1 MNSPRI
7 IATSVLAGLALAAAS
22 PSVSFDGLVSEA
34 GAATTATAAAKKKCR
49 KGYARKRVNGK
60 VRCVKKRRP
69 RSAPQSAPSAPA
81 STVTT
86 DLAAVRQQMLGTL
99 WYWTRFD
106 QAGTGGTTDRA
117 HVNLCADGT
126 LRLRRSSTTE
136 DGGSNSYTVIIE
148 DLSSAWEVTS
158 GSYDAATGDLEA
170 TISSVSE
177 QRREH
182 TARGYEF
189 SQPGEAFTY
198 KIARRGS
205 DVFLDDQPAFQI
217 QEEPLCRYES

>member
-1 MNSPRI
+1 MNSRTVT
-7 IATSVLAGLALAAAS
+7 AALLSGLLLAAAS
-22 PSVSFDGLVSEA
+22 PSVSLDGFVGEA
-34 GAATTATAAAKKKCR
+34 GAATTATAAKAKKCR

-60 VRCVKKRRP
+60 VRCTKKRPKRVISRP
-69 RSAPQSAPSAPA
+69 AP

-86 DLAAVRQQMLGTL
+86 DPGQVREQLAGTL
-99 WYWTRFD
+99 WFWTRFE

-136 DGGSNSYTVIIE
+136 DGGSSSFTVIIE
-148 DLSSAWEVTS
+148 DLASSWEVTS

-177 QRREH
+177 QRRER
-182 TARGYEF
+182 TARGSEF

-198 KIARRGS
+198 KIARRGGEA
-205 DVFLDDQPAFQI
+205 FLDDQPAFQV
-217 QEEPLCRYES
+217 QEAPLCDFEG